1 MVSSLLMTYTCA
13 GSAEGD
19 ALCATLYTGG
29 CGEWPHF
36 REFRKFFSFLLWST
50 AHGQESAFVPLPCV
64 LVLPGTF
71 HTRLNLRS
79 QLEVDEVQ
87 ASQR

>member
-1 MVSSLLMTYTCA
+1 MASFSGVPKIFFFFVVIHRTRPRVSLRT
-13 GSAEGD
+13 
-19 ALCATLYTGG
+19 
-29 CGEWPHF
+29 
-36 REFRKFFSFLLWST
+36 
-50 AHGQESAFVPLPCV
+50 LPCV